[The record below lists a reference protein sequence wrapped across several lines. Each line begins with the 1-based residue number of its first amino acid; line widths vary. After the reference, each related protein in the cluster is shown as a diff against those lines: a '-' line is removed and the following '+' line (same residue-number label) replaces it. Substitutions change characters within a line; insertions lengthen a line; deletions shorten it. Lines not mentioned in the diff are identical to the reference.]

1 MNKVFKLNPQI
12 NHEDSPKLPNEVDHK
27 SLYTDLLT
35 FSSENQGHWM
45 QRSNKTGDLKNKE
58 INADKVDVKLFESE
72 LEKLPSE
79 TQLRLKNEL
88 VGLGPLENLV
98 SNVDIDEILVHGQSS
113 ISYELNGKLKT
124 FEDLFLSNSS
134 YQRIFEQITEGFF
147 KSISYENPTGNG
159 YWNGFRIHVI
169 GPPIAS
175 EVQLSMRRIG
185 GNKIKSLQELA
196 DRDFIRQ
203 DGLDLLYKAI
213 DKKLNLLICGA
224 TSSGKTTLIQCLINE
239 CKNDR
244 LLILEDSEELI
255 CPNSLSTSLI
265 CPTRKEQYSVQF
277 SMKDL
282 VKESLRMRPDRIV
295 LGEARSDEA
304 KDFIQALSTG
314 HKGCISSIH
323 ALSCKDALTR
333 LECLISQGAS
343 QWSTHVIRQLISTG
357 VNLVVHVHKNQSGKR
372 EISSIC
378 EITSLE
384 QNGFLLH
391 EHYSSYT
398 ISKN

>member
-1 MNKVFKLNPQI
+1 MNKVFKLNQEI
-12 NHEDSPKLPNEVDHK
+12 KNENISSIDSIDDHK
-27 SLYTDLLT
+27 SLYTALLN

-45 QRSNKTGDLKNKE
+45 QKNT
-58 INADKVDVKLFESE
+58 INGFSAEQRNLNHEKIDIKIFESE
-72 LEKLPSE
+72 LEKLPVNS
-79 TQLRLKNEL
+79 QIRLKNEII
-88 VGLGPLENLV
+88 GLGPLEVLV
-98 SNVDIDEILVHGQSS
+98 NDINIDEILVHGQSS
-113 ISYELNGKLKT
+113 ISYELNGQLKSYKDT
-124 FEDLFLSNSS
+124 FLSSSS
-134 YQRIFEQITEGFF
+134 YQRIFEKITEGFF
-147 KSISYENPTGNG
+147 KSISFENPTGNG

-175 EVQLSMRRIG
+175 EIQLSMRRIG
-185 GNKIKSLQELA
+185 GNKIKSLKELY
-196 DRDFIRQ
+196 DRDFVKQ
-203 DGLDLLYKAI
+203 EGLDLLYNAI
-213 DKKLNLLICGA
+213 EKKLNLLICGA

-323 ALSCKDALTR
+323 ASSCKDALTR

-343 QWSTHVIRQLISTG
+343 QWSTNVIRQLISSG
-357 VNLVVHVHKNQSGKR
+357 VNLVIHVHKNQNGKR

-384 QNGFLLH
+384 HNGFLLH
-391 EHYSSYT
+391 EHYSC
-398 ISKN
+398 